1 MGDYR
6 VVSSD
11 NHVFEP
17 ADLWSSRTPA
27 KYKDRAP
34 RVVFD
39 GAGDYWYYDGHR
51 VIGATAASQAGQ
63 RFEDPSKLGGPST
76 MEDVRPGSY
85 IPEEHVKD
93 LDIDGVDVS
102 IIYPTVG
109 GVLYSVPDSE
119 LLTAVTAIYNDWLA
133 EFCQANPRR
142 LKGIAMLNVDDVTTS
157 VKELER
163 SAKLGLAG
171 GFITVYPPEGRGY
184 DLPEY
189 EPLWAAAQD
198 LGTPLSLHIASNRP
212 GPGQEFASSE
222 KSALVKPSTLANA
235 DHWVRVSLGDMIYS
249 GVFERYPCLQVG
261 SIEHELSWVPHFL
274 DRIDFTYS
282 QRPSGIRG
290 FRFQEGALPSDF
302 FHSNVF
308 LGFQEDALGIQLR
321 DIIGVDQLQWGAD
334 YPHGEGTFPR
344 SREIIDQILEDCTE
358 EEKAKIVGGNA
369 TRVYN
374 LD

>member
-17 ADLWSSRTPA
+17 ADLWTSRTPA

-34 RVVFD
+34 NLVSKDD
-39 GAGDYWYYDGHR
+39 GDWWYYDGYR
-51 VIGATAASQAGQ
+51 VLGTGAGSHPGL
-63 RFEDPSKLGGPST
+63 RFENPEELGKRSTFDDVLLGG
-76 MEDVRPGSY
+76 Y

-109 GVLYSVPDSE
+109 GVLYSVPDSD
-119 LLTAVTAIYNDWLA
+119 LLTAMTSIYNDWLA
-133 EFCQANPRR
+133 EFCKPFPRR

-163 SAKLGLAG
+163 SAKMGLAG

-184 DLPEY
+184 NLPGY
-189 EPLWAAAQD
+189 DPLWAAAQD
-198 LGTPLSLHIASNRP
+198 LGIPLSLHIASNRP
-212 GPGQEFASSE
+212 GPGQEFASNE
-222 KSALVKPSTLANA
+222 DMEINNPAMLANA
-235 DHWVRVSLGDMIYS
+235 DHWVRMSLANMIYT
-249 GVFERYPCLQVG
+249 GVFERYPELQAG
-261 SIEHELSWVPHFL
+261 AIEHELCWVPHFL

-282 QRPSGIRG
+282 QRPSGMKG
-290 FRFQEGALPSDF
+290 YRFQDGALPSDF
-302 FHSNVF
+302 FHRNVF
-308 LGFQEDALGIQLR
+308 LGFQEDALGVQLR
-321 DIIGVDQLQWGAD
+321 DVIGVDQMQWGSD

-344 SREIIDQILEDCTE
+344 SREIIEQILEDCTE
-358 EEKAKIVGGNA
+358 EEKEKIVGGNA
-369 TRVYN
+369 TRVYK

>member
-17 ADLWSSRTPA
+17 ADLWTSRAPA

-34 RVVFD
+34 NLVSREDGDWWFYDGYRVLGT
-39 GAGDYWYYDGHR
+39 GAGSHPGL
-51 VIGATAASQAGQ
+51 
-63 RFEDPSKLGGPST
+63 RFENPEELGKRSTIEDVLLGG
-76 MEDVRPGSY
+76 Y

-109 GVLYSVPDSE
+109 GTLYSVPDSD
-119 LLTAVTAIYNDWLA
+119 LLTSMTSIYNDWLA
-133 EFCQANPRR
+133 EFCRAVPRR

-163 SAKLGLAG
+163 SAKLGLSG
-171 GFITVYPPEGRGY
+171 GFITVHPPQGMGY
-184 DLPEY
+184 DLPQY
-189 EPLWAAAQD
+189 DPLWAAAQD
-198 LGTPLSLHIASNRP
+198 LGIPLSLHIASNRP
-212 GPGQEFASSE
+212 GVGQQFASNE
-222 KSALVKPSTLANA
+222 DMERNNPAMLANA
-235 DHWVRVSLGDMIYS
+235 DHWVRMSLGNMIYA
-249 GVFERYPCLQVG
+249 GVLERFPELQVG
-261 SIEHELSWVPHFL
+261 SVEHELAWVPHFL
-274 DRIDFTYS
+274 DRLDFTYS
-282 QRPSGIRG
+282 QRPSGIKG
-290 FRFQEGALPSDF
+290 YRFQDGALPSDF
-302 FHSNVF
+302 FHRQVF

-321 DIIGVDQLQWGAD
+321 DIIGIDQMQWGSD

-344 SREIIDQILEDCTE
+344 SREIIEEILEDCTE